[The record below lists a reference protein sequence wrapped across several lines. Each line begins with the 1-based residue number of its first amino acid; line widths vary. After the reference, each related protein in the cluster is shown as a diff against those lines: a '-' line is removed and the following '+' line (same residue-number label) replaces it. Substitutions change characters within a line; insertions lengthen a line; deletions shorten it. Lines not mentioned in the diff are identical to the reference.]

1 MLTIDIFTP
10 MGVATIDYPD
20 GSAGEVRG
28 DELAIGYLKMVIDSG
43 IVYENGYM
51 VDYPPSPYC
60 VIGVLNGTNAL
71 LAIAIDNLDDDL
83 LLQKD

>member
-51 VDYPPSPYC
+51 VDFPPSPYC
-60 VIGVLNGTNAL
+60 VMEVLNGTNAL
-71 LAIAIDNLDDDL
+71 LAIDNLDDDL
-83 LLQKD
+83 LSQED